1 VSYVDVDNEQ
11 GARSA
16 VEHLIA
22 GGRRRIATITGRLD
36 MGAAVDRVTG
46 YHLALAAAG
55 IAGDA
60 DLEASGGFSQPGGAD
75 AMRQILAARPDIDA
89 VFAASDLMASGAMQV
104 LRAAGRRIPEDVAIV
119 GFDDSPIV
127 DSTEPPLSSV
137 RQPIEEM
144 GREMVRLLLE
154 HTTDPGSVP
163 RKVIL
168 ATEFVP
174 RRSSEGVHER

>member
-1 VSYVDVDNEQ
+1 M
-11 GARSA
+11 RK
-16 VEHLIA
+16 I
-22 GGRRRIATITGRLD
+22 LD
-36 MGAAVDRVTG
+36 
-46 YHLALAAAG
+46 
-55 IAGDA
+55 
-60 DLEASGGFSQPGGAD
+60 
-75 AMRQILAARPDIDA
+75 ARPDIDA

-154 HTTDPGSVP
+154 LTTDPGSVP

-168 ATEFVP
+168 ATELVP